1 MPKRSNPTDKKAK
14 RKHHP
19 RKHKKA
25 KHPKGQVIHPV
36 NRQHQYHAVHNSAL
50 KNFTR
55 DTAHAEKIK
64 EKIKH
69 DETLTE
75 HRMEDL
81 LKKQRELI
89 KH

>member
-19 RKHKKA
+19 RKHKK
-25 KHPKGQVIHPV
+25 KPQVIHPV
-36 NRQHQYHAVHNSAL
+36 NRQHQYHAVHNSSL